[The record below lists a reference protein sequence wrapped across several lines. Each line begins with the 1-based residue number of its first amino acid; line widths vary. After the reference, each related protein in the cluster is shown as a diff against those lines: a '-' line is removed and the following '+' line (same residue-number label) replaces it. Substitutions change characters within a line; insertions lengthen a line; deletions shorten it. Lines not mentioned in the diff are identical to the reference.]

1 MVEGE
6 GVMLCMDFPARP
18 GERAVEQEA
27 VERPFLE
34 HPACHGQGDEGQLEE
49 EVRKGGRKEG

>member
-1 MVEGE
+1 
-6 GVMLCMDFPARP
+6 MLCMDFPARP

-34 HPACHGQGDEGQLEE
+34 HPACHGHGDEGQLEE